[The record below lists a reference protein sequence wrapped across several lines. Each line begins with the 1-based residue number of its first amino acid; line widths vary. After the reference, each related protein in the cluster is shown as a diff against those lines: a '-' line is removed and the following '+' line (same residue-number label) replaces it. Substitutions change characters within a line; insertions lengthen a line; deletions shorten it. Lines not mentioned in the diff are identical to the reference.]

1 MLVLSMNPKRQ
12 RRPNVRLGEIGD
24 VSAAFACGFSQN
36 AKEKSVLKKWK
47 TDFVNPVETEH
58 NPICGFS
65 SEQKSSEITISDP
78 GVSPRSSVDL
88 QQNRENNN
96 PNSSKWAIEF
106 STLNEIDMTKSKL
119 NFSNITRKCRV
130 MKRRGQSKRGN
141 KSVFGSAWGSKLSP
155 ELSGQDEKQCGEE
168 RGGYTSN
175 ICDDYYPANGF
186 KDPSDHETPA
196 TSKEACEYNVYEP
209 NGDVQ
214 PQGNFGD
221 YWNKDVCFEGND
233 AFTKCDGVWDDM
245 QFEGSDINC
254 VRKWL
259 EELGFG
265 KYADVFEMHEV
276 DEEALLLLTL
286 EDLKEMGVFA
296 VGPRRKLFTAIQ
308 QLRGGDV
315 SA

>member
-1 MLVLSMNPKRQ
+1 MNRKRQ

-24 VSAAFACGFSQN
+24 VSAAFACGFSQIT
-36 AKEKSVLKKWK
+36 KEKSVHKKWK
-47 TDFVNPVETEH
+47 SDFVNPVRTE
-58 NPICGFS
+58 NDPICGFS
-65 SEQKSSEITISDP
+65 GQNSGEFTFSDP
-78 GVSPRSSVDL
+78 GLSPLISVDL
-88 QQNRENNN
+88 QQNRENKN
-96 PNSSKWAIEF
+96 PNSSKLATE
-106 STLNEIDMTKSKL
+106 SPSLEETDMTKP

-130 MKRRGQSKRGN
+130 MKRRSDSRRSN
-141 KSVFGSAWGSKLSP
+141 NNVFGSAWGSKLSP
-155 ELSGQDEKQCGEE
+155 DFSGQDGKEGGEKDL
-168 RGGYTSN
+168 GGYTLNTS
-175 ICDDYYPANGF
+175 DDYYPGNDF

-196 TSKEACEYNVYEP
+196 TSKEVSEFDVYEA

-221 YWNKDVCFEGND
+221 YWNEDGCYEGND
-233 AFTKCDGVWDDM
+233 AFNKSDGASDDM

-259 EELGFG
+259 EEQGFG
-265 KYADVFEMHEV
+265 KYADVFEEHEV

-286 EDLKEMGVFA
+286 EDLKEIGVFA

-315 SA
+315 SASQIS